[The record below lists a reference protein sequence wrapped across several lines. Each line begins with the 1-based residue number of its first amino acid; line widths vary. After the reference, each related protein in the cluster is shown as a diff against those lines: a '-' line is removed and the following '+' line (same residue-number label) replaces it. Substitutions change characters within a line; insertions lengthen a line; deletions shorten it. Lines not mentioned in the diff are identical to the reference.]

1 MWTNIRYILM
11 TAVRDRLFVGLLG
24 GLLLAAFICRAMGY
38 TAMLEPQQ
46 MTLTLTGAVSRM
58 MLAVGVIVFVC
69 FHVRHAFDSKEI
81 DVLLSRPISRAN
93 LVLSYWLGFALIAC
107 LLVLPVY
114 GILYLNGLL
123 NVAGYLNWSASLL
136 LEMFLVIAM
145 SLFAAFTLSSAVSSV
160 LASLGIYV
168 LSRMMGFF
176 VATTKSGVIFSDPM
190 VNKSLKYLIDGVSL
204 IIPRLDFFGKSSWLV
219 YGMQL
224 ELNSFLYVLQAG
236 IFVPLLIC
244 LTIIDFKR
252 KQF

>member
-1 MWTNIRYILM
+1 MWTNIRYILI

-24 GLLLAAFICRAMGY
+24 ALVLAAVISRAMGY
-38 TAMLEPQQ
+38 TAMLEPEQ
-46 MTLTLTGAVSRM
+46 MTLTLSAAMSRM
-58 MLAVGVIVFVC
+58 ILAVGLIVFVC

-93 LVLSYWLGFALIAC
+93 LVLSYWLGFALIAM

-114 GILYLNGLL
+114 GILYINGLL
-123 NVAGYLNWSASLL
+123 NLQGYVNWSASLL
-136 LEMFLVIAM
+136 LEMFMVVAI

-176 VATTKSGVIFSDPM
+176 VATAENGVLFSDAD
-190 VNKSLKYLIDGVSL
+190 VNNSLKYMIDGISL

-219 YGMQL
+219 YGI
-224 ELNSFLYVLQAG
+224 ELNWEHFLYVAQAG
-236 IFVPLLIC
+236 VFVPLLIV

>member
-1 MWTNIRYILM
+1 MWTNIRYILI
-11 TAVRDRLFVGLLG
+11 TAVRDRLFAGLLG
-24 GLLLAAFICRAMGY
+24 GLIAAAFICYSMGS

-46 MTLTLTGAVSRM
+46 MTITLSAAVSRM
-58 MLAVGVIVFVC
+58 ILAVGLIVFVC

-93 LVLSYWLGFALIAC
+93 LILSYWLGFALIASV
-107 LLVLPVY
+107 LVIPVY
-114 GILYLNGLL
+114 IILAANGILNITGF
-123 NVAGYLNWSASLL
+123 ANWALSLW
-136 LEMFLVIAM
+136 LEMLMVIAM

-160 LASLGIYV
+160 LASLAIYV

-176 VATTKSGVIFSDPM
+176 VATAQSGVLFADIA
-190 VNKSLKYLIDGVSL
+190 VNQSLTSTIDAISL
-204 IIPRLDFFGKSSWLV
+204 VIPRLDFFAKSNWLI
-219 YGMQL
+219 YGAD
-224 ELNSFLYVLQAG
+224 LNFINLLYVMQAG

>member
-1 MWTNIRYILM
+1 MWTNIRYILI

-24 GLLLAAFICRAMGY
+24 ALVLAAVISRAMGY
-38 TAMLEPQQ
+38 TAMLEPEQ
-46 MTLTLTGAVSRM
+46 MTLTLSAAISRM
-58 MLAVGVIVFVC
+58 ILAVGLIVFVC

-93 LVLSYWLGFALIAC
+93 LVLSYWLGFALIAM

-114 GILYLNGLL
+114 AILYINGLL
-123 NVAGYLNWSASLL
+123 NLQGYLNWSASLL
-136 LEMFLVIAM
+136 LEMFMVVAI

-176 VATTKSGVIFSDPM
+176 VATAENGVLFSDAD
-190 VNKSLKYLIDGVSL
+190 VNNTLEYMIDGISL
-204 IIPRLDFFGKSSWLV
+204 IIPRLDFFGKSNWLV
-219 YGMQL
+219 YGI
-224 ELNSFLYVLQAG
+224 ELNWEHFLYVAQAG
-236 IFVPLLIC
+236 VFVPLLIV